1 MNEEMEWMQKET
13 IVGRYG
19 VLSQHVH
26 EDTEKSS
33 EELVWITSLQIYLK
47 LGPPMYDAEMLPILP

>member
-1 MNEEMEWMQKET
+1 MKLSVAQLAELMIKLYVYWEMEWMQKE
-13 IVGRYG
+13 IVVGQYG

-33 EELVWITSLQIYLK
+33 EELV
-47 LGPPMYDAEMLPILP
+47 

>member
-1 MNEEMEWMQKET
+1 MEWMQKET
-13 IVGRYG
+13 AVGQYE

-33 EELVWITSLQIYLK
+33 EELVWITTLQVYLQQ
-47 LGPPMYDAEMLPILP
+47 

>member
-1 MNEEMEWMQKET
+1 MIKLHMNQKMEWMQKET
-13 IVGRYG
+13 AVGQYG

-33 EELVWITSLQIYLK
+33 EELV
-47 LGPPMYDAEMLPILP
+47 